1 MAIDESREFKPLNIA
16 VITLSDTRTE
26 ENDRSGQT
34 LVDLAQSAGH
44 AIVRKQIIPDEL
56 NGIVTLLKTL
66 CADPAIDIVLC
77 TGGTGLTDRDV
88 TPEAFQAVVEKDIP
102 GFGELFR
109 MLSFD
114 HIGTSTIQSRAT
126 AGLAQGTFLFALPGS
141 TGACK
146 DAWKFILKEQ
156 LDIRHR
162 PCNFAELLPR
172 FAGTPQARK
181 TGIKPR

>member
-1 MAIDESREFKPLNIA
+1 MGIDESRDFIPLHIA

-26 ENDRSGQT
+26 ETDRSGQT
-34 LVDLAQSAGH
+34 LVQLAQKAGH
-44 AIVRKQIIPDEL
+44 SIVLKQIIPDDL
-56 NGIVTLLKTL
+56 DGIVELLKRL
-66 CADPAIDIVLC
+66 CQDPEIDIVLC

-88 TPEAFQAVVEKDIP
+88 TPEAFQQVVEKDIP

-109 MLSFD
+109 MLSYQN
-114 HIGTSTIQSRAT
+114 IGTSTLQSRAT
-126 AGLAQGTFLFALPGS
+126 AGMRQGTFLFALPGS

-146 DAWKFILKEQ
+146 DAWHFILKEQ

-172 FAGTPQARK
+172 FSGTPQARK
-181 TGIKPR
+181 QALKQR

>member
-1 MAIDESREFKPLNIA
+1 MAIDDSREFQPLNIA

-34 LVDLAQSAGH
+34 LVQLAQTAGH
-44 AIVRKQIIPDEL
+44 KIVLKHIIPDEID
-56 NGIVTLLKTL
+56 GIVGLLNTL
-66 CADPAIDIVLC
+66 CDDPNIDIVLC
-77 TGGTGLTDRDV
+77 TGGTGLTNRDV
-88 TPEAFQAVVEKDIP
+88 TPEAFQQVVDKDIP

-109 MLSFD
+109 MLSHD
-114 HIGTSTIQSRAT
+114 HIGTSTLQSRAT
-126 AGLAQGTFLFALPGS
+126 AGLSRGTFLFALPGS

-146 DAWKFILKEQ
+146 DAWNFILKEQ

-172 FAGTPQARK
+172 FAGTPHARK
-181 TGIKPR
+181 SGTKLR